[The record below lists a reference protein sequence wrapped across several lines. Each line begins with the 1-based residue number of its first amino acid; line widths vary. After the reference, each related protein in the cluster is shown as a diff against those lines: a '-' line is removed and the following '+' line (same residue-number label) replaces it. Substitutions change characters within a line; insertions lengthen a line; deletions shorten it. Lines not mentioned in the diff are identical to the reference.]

1 MVIGFP
7 KEIIP
12 GERRVAGTP
21 DNIAKLAAKGF
32 SVMVQKGAGLGAFIA
47 DEAYTHA
54 GATVVETAEE
64 LYAAAD
70 IVAKIN
76 PPIDRETAAMKSGAI
91 LVSLLNPFENRAG
104 LEELAAHGVTAFSLE
119 LVPRSTRAQSM
130 DVLSSQANLVGYKAV
145 LQAAN
150 AYSGVF
156 PMFMTAAGTVRPAKV
171 LVLGAGVAG
180 LQAIATAKRL
190 GAQVSAFDVRAAVK
204 TEVESL
210 GAKFVKLDMESA
222 EGEGGYARQLT
233 EEEQKRQVELLAEHV
248 VKMDVV
254 ITTAAIPGRTAPR
267 LVTADTVHRMKPGSV
282 IVDLAAKTGGN
293 CELTQAD
300 EIVSVNDVVIIG
312 LTDQASVLAA
322 ETSNLFSRNVFN
334 FLMNMQSGE
343 GGIEVNLEDDI
354 VIGSLVTHKGEIV
367 HPRLRNTSQEK

>member
-1 MVIGFP
+1 MIIAVP
-7 KEIIP
+7 KEILP
-12 GERRVAGTP
+12 GEKRVAGSP
-21 DNIAKLAAKGF
+21 DTVAKLVAKGF
-32 SVMVQKGAGLGAFIA
+32 AVQVQSGAGQGAHFSDA
-47 DEAYTHA
+47 AYEKA
-54 GATVVETAEE
+54 GAQIVANPDE
-64 LYAAAD
+64 LWPAAD
-70 IVAKIN
+70 VVAKVN
-76 PPIDRETAAMKSGAI
+76 PPMERETKAMKSGAV
-91 LVSLLNPFENRAG
+91 LVSLLNPFENRDGIDA
-104 LEELAAHGVTAFSLE
+104 LAQQGVTAFSLE

-150 AYSGVF
+150 AYGGVF

-190 GAQVSAFDVRAAVK
+190 GAQVSAFDVRPAVK

-210 GAKFVKLDMESA
+210 GAKFIELDMASA

-233 EEEQKRQVELLAEHV
+233 EEEQKKQIELLGEHV
-248 VKMDVV
+248 ARMDII
-254 ITTAAIPGRTAPR
+254 ITTAAIPGRAAPR
-267 LVTADTVHRMKPGSV
+267 LITADTVQRMKPGSV

-300 EIVSVNDVVIIG
+300 EIVSEHGVVIIG
-312 LTDQASVLAA
+312 LTDQASALSA

-334 FLMNMQSGE
+334 FIMNMQTADGV
-343 GGIEVNLEDDI
+343 IEVNTDDDI
-354 VIGSLVTHKGEIV
+354 VAGSLVTRNGEIM
-367 HPRLRNTSQEK
+367 HPRLTETT